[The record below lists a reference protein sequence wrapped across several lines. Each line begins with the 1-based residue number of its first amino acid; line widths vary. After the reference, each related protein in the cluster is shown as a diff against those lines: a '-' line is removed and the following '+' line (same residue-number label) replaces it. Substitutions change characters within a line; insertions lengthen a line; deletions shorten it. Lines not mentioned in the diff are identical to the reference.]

1 MNTKHTPGPWE
12 AVDRL
17 TVRSAYVMGDR
28 SKAGWEVARLPESAL
43 AGDSALISAA
53 PDLLAALRD
62 VVGYAVTEVTFC
74 AGRKCREPH
83 CCDCNGEEYAES
95 YVSRSAESI
104 AAARAAI
111 AKAEGRA

>member
-28 SKAGWEVARLPESAL
+28 NKAGWEVARLPESAL
-43 AGDSALISAA
+43 AGDSALIAAA
-53 PDLLAALRD
+53 PELLAALKD
-62 VVGYAVTEVTFC
+62 VIGWVPGSSAFFTDGSSAAVE
-74 AGRKCREPH
+74 R
-83 CCDCNGEEYAES
+83 
-95 YVSRSAESI
+95 
-104 AAARAAI
+104 ARAAI